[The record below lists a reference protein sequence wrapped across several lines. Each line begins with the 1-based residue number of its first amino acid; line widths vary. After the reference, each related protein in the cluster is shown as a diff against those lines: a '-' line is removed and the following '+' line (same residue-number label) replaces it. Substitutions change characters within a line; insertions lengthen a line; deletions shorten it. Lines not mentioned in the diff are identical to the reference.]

1 MWIILHIIITLHLNF
16 YFALLWLYMYLL
28 QVLIPIMNNNHNQSG
43 WPSVVT
49 QDIGRHVGA
58 LKGDVLTLS
67 GQVKGRTLLPLPP
80 QTDLL
85 IEAAELE
92 AM

>member
-1 MWIILHIIITLHLNF
+1 
-16 YFALLWLYMYLL
+16 
-28 QVLIPIMNNNHNQSG
+28 MNNDVNQTS

-80 QTDLL
+80 QTESLV
-85 IEAAELE
+85 EAAELE
-92 AM
+92 ER